1 MTDSHADRSNLRG
14 YDDYPTQA
22 RIPKRSA
29 HWYRRL
35 IADHKDLVRAEQSTS
50 TR

>member
-14 YDDYPTQA
+14 YDAWSFLDDVEWH
-22 RIPKRSA
+22 R
-29 HWYRRL
+29 YRRL
-35 IADHKDLVRAEQSTS
+35 IADHTDLVRAEQRTS